1 MKIFVNVYPSSMGTC
16 LSISVPSLNFIK
28 FSADTS
34 LGTLEFFIGD
44 VITDASSTELVILIP
59 SLSTSMVDGVVCE
72 FSGRNGEVLIFSLP
86 DVWCEASAI
95 FEI

>member
-1 MKIFVNVYPSSMGTC
+1 MKIFVNVYSSSMGTC

-28 FSADTS
+28 FTADTS
-34 LGTLEFFIGD
+34 RGTLEFFKGD

-59 SLSTSMVDGVVCE
+59 SLSTNIVDGVVCE
-72 FSGRNGEVLIFSLP
+72 FLGRNGEVLIFPLP
-86 DVWCEASAI
+86 DVWSEASAI